1 MALDFYRDETLR
13 NPGRRQSME
22 TRLSTTKKRHACVYA
37 LLLMLPWSVMAQ
49 EEIVDFKSDRW
60 VLTDVEIVEHLGRT
74 SLMGTAYLKDV
85 EFENGVIEV
94 DIAVTGARSYPGII
108 FRMQSPLNYERFYI
122 RPHRAGL
129 YPDALQYTPVINGVA
144 SWQLCQGDGY
154 TAEAVIPE
162 NQWIHLKM
170 EIFGNQTRVYF
181 GDAERP
187 ALVINHLKHGR
198 SKGNIG
204 ILGPKDQTAYFS
216 NFKYR
221 LEDSLKFDPPPKVDT
236 PPGMIMDWQLSQG
249 FKSNQVDDEV
259 YPGRQ
264 NLQNLEW
271 KKATP
276 EPSGLLDISRYAR
289 RSPGGPDVVFAKTTV
304 YSEKEETKKFLFGYS
319 DAVSVFLN
327 GDILFTGNSAYQSRD
342 PSFLGAIGLFDA
354 VYLPLKR
361 GENELLFMVE
371 ESFGGWGLICQD
383 GTAVFQ
389 HPDVAKSWETDR
401 DFKTP
406 ESIVY
411 DAQRNCLYVSNYD
424 GYNPSNNQ
432 GKQYISKVSLDG
444 KVENL
449 KWAQGLNNPTGM
461 AISKDKLYVVE
472 RANIVEIDTDTG
484 RINQRYPVPQPGF
497 LNDIAVDESGLMY
510 ISDSRK
516 HAIYKFSGDKVEEWI
531 KGGEI
536 RNPNGLH
543 VYRKKLI
550 VGNNGDN
557 CIKVIDLENKDIHT
571 IVNLGPGII
580 DGIQTDQDGNTI
592 VSHWEGKVYRISP
605 SGQVKKLLDT
615 TVPEINCADLEFIG
629 EKKLI
634 VIPTFFVNKVMAFA
648 LKQE

>member
-1 MALDFYRDETLR
+1 MGIRIAA
-13 NPGRRQSME
+13 N
-22 TRLSTTKKRHACVYA
+22 KRSNAFVFIF
-37 LLLMLPWSVMAQ
+37 LLMIPWGVLTQ
-49 EEIVDFKSDRW
+49 EEVMDFKSGRW
-60 VLTDVEIVEHLGRT
+60 LLTDAEIVEHMGRT

-94 DIAVTGARSYPGII
+94 DIAVTGARSYPGIV

-129 YPDALQYTPVINGVA
+129 YPDALQYTHVINGVA
-144 SWQLCQGDGY
+144 SWQLCQGEGF
-154 TAEAVIPE
+154 TAGAAIPE

-170 EIFGNQTRVYF
+170 EIFGSQARVYF
-181 GDAERP
+181 GDAEHP

-204 ILGPKDQTAYFS
+204 VLGPKDQTAYFS

-221 LEDSLKFDPPPKVDT
+221 LEDKLKFDPAPMVDT
-236 PPGMIMDWQLSQG
+236 PPGMIMDWQVSQA
-249 FKSNQVDDEV
+249 FKANQVDDEV

-264 NLQNLEW
+264 NLQDLEW

-276 EPSGLLDISRYAR
+276 EPTGLLDISRYAR
-289 RSPGGPDVVFAKTTV
+289 RTPGGPDVVFAKTTV
-304 YSEKEETKKFLFGYS
+304 YSEMEVSKKFLFGYT
-319 DAVSVFLN
+319 DEVSVFLD

-342 PSFLGAIGLFDA
+342 PSFLGAVGLFDA

-361 GENELLFMVE
+361 GENELLFIVKE
-371 ESFGGWGLICQD
+371 TFGGWGLICQD
-383 GTAVFQ
+383 GTAVYQ
-389 HPDVAKSWETDR
+389 HPGVAKSWETDR
-401 DFKTP
+401 DFKIP
-406 ESIVY
+406 ESIAY
-411 DAQRNCLYVSNYD
+411 DAKRNCLYVSNYD

-444 KVENL
+444 KVDNL
-449 KWAQGLNNPTGM
+449 KWAQGLNNPTGVS
-461 AISKDKLYVVE
+461 IYKDKLYAVE
-472 RANIVEIDTDTG
+472 RANLVEIDTDTG
-484 RINQRYPVPQPGF
+484 QIHNRYPVPQPGF
-497 LNDIAVDESGLMY
+497 LNDIAVDGSGLLY

-516 HAIYKFSGDKVEEWI
+516 HIIYRFSGGKIEEWI
-531 KGGEI
+531 KGNDI

-543 VYRKKLI
+543 VYGKKLI

-557 CIKVIDLENKDIHT
+557 CLKAIDLDNKEIST

-580 DGIQTDQDGNTI
+580 DGIKTDRDGNYI

-605 SGQVKKLLDT
+605 SGQVKKLLDM
-615 TVPEINCADLEFIG
+615 TVPEINCADLEFVG
-629 EKKLI
+629 EKSLI
-634 VIPTFFVNKVMAFA
+634 VIPTFFVNKVMVYE

>member
-1 MALDFYRDETLR
+1 MGTAISVQ
-13 NPGRRQSME
+13 RRHEISIFI
-22 TRLSTTKKRHACVYA
+22 
-37 LLLMLPWSVMAQ
+37 LLLLVPWTVLAQ
-49 EEIVDFKSDRW
+49 EEVLDFRADRW
-60 VLTDVEIVEHLGRT
+60 VLADAEIVEHLGRT
-74 SLMGTAYLKDV
+74 SLMGTAYLKDM

-122 RPHRAGL
+122 RPHRAGI
-129 YPDALQYTPVINGVA
+129 YPDALQYTHVVNGVA
-144 SWQLCQGDGY
+144 SWQLCQGEGY
-154 TAEAVIPE
+154 TAGTAIPE

-170 EIFGNQTRVYF
+170 EIYGSQARVFF
-181 GDAERP
+181 GDADLP
-187 ALVINHLKHGR
+187 ALVINRLKHGR

-204 ILGPKDQTAYFS
+204 VLGPKDQTAYFS

-221 LEDSLKFDPPPKVDT
+221 LEDNLEFDPPPKVDT
-236 PPGMIMDWQLSQG
+236 PPGMIMNWQLSQA
-249 FKSNQVDDEV
+249 FKANQVDDEV

-271 KKATP
+271 QKATS

-289 RSPGGPDVVFAKTTV
+289 RTPGGPDVVFVKATV

-327 GDILFTGNSAYQSRD
+327 GDILFAGDSAYQSRD

-354 VYLPLKR
+354 LYLPLKN
-361 GENELLFMVE
+361 GENELLFIVGE
-371 ESFGGWGLICQD
+371 TFGGWGLMCQD

-389 HPDVAKSWETDR
+389 HPDVVKSWETNR

-432 GKQYISKVSLDG
+432 GKQHISKVSLDG

-449 KWAQGLNNPTGM
+449 KWAQGLNNPTGLSM
-461 AISKDKLYVVE
+461 FKDKLYVVE
-472 RANIVEIDTDTG
+472 RANLVEIDTDTG
-484 RINQRYPVPQPGF
+484 EISKRYPVPQPGF
-497 LNDIAVDESGLMY
+497 LNDIAVDGSGLMY

-516 HAIYKFSGDKVEEWI
+516 HIIYRFSGGKIEEWI

-543 VYRKKLI
+543 VYGKELI

-557 CIKVIDLENKDIHT
+557 CLKAIDLENKEIRT

-580 DGIQTDQDGNTI
+580 DGIQTDQDGNII

-615 TVPEINCADLEFIG
+615 TVPGINCADLEFVG
-629 EKKLI
+629 EKNLI
-634 VIPTFFVNKVMAFA
+634 VIPTFFVNKVMVYE